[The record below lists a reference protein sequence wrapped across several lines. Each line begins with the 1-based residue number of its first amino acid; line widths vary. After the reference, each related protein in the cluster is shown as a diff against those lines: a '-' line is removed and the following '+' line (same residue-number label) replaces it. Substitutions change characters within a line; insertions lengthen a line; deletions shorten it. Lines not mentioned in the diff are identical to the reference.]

1 MSLSRFFMFLCF
13 FTLFLCPFSASANA
27 PTPVG
32 DIYVQDFAKLLTTE
46 EAEELKQMGRS
57 LQQKTKAQI
66 AVLTVSSTEGMA
78 IEEYGIEAFRQYKLG
93 DRKLNNGVLLL
104 VVKGSEQREVRI
116 EVGYGLEGAIP
127 DSKAGA
133 ILDEFTLPYF
143 KQGKYGKGIVETYR
157 VLYAETAKE
166 YGVETKWEG
175 KTATP
180 AEKEA
185 SSGQEMNPFVAII
198 IGIILIILI
207 VIDVKFFGGFLTNLL
222 LQLLFLF
229 RGGGGGGN
237 IGGGGGSAGG
247 GGASRKW

>member
-66 AVLTVSSTEGMA
+66 AVLTVSSTDGMA

-93 DRKLNNGVLLL
+93 DRELNNGVLLL

-175 KTATP
+175 KTAIP